1 MRNVNRLGLA
11 LILALAL
18 TTGFGCAKKQVA
30 ATPEKAATETVVVSE
45 DSSSSSSAMS
55 EEALAAYEKAKAVV
69 TGNVVY
75 FEFDKFDLKAEGKEL
90 LKGKAEALKAYPQLR
105 VLIEGNCDERG
116 TQEYNLALGERR
128 ARAAFEYLVL
138 LGVRPDQLEIVS
150 YGEERPAVSGNNEA
164 AWAKNRRAEFK
175 LIK

>member
-1 MRNVNRLGLA
+1 MRNFNRLGLA

-30 ATPEKAATETVVVSE
+30 ATPEKSTTETVVV
-45 DSSSSSSAMS
+45 
-55 EEALAAYEKAKAVV
+55 EESTQTGNVDEAALAAFEEAKAVV

-75 FEFDKFDLKAEGKEL
+75 FDFDKFDLRAEGKEL

-105 VLIEGNCDERG
+105 VLIEGNCDDRG

-150 YGEERPAVSGNNEA
+150 YGEERPAVMGQNEA